1 MSGKTSSTID
11 RPETPPSAADRG
23 RSRLGDLSRPIRIDR
38 RITHH
43 RRSNVALAL
52 VALMIAGA
60 LAAAIFVLPVKTM
73 FDQDDQI
80 AERDGS
86 ARRAAGGQQRPA
98 QRGRPAQDRRRDQGG
113 GARAARIRRARRDPP
128 VDPRVPAGSDRSAR
142 RLAVQPDH
150 RASSPFARTRPRRA
164 PPARPRHRRRRHRLP
179 RRPRLPLLRR
189 ALRRPPRRATPGTT
203 APPAP

>member
-1 MSGKTSSTID
+1 MSGKSSSTID

-43 RRSNVALAL
+43 RRSNIALAL
-52 VALMIAGA
+52 VAVLIAGA

-80 AERDGS
+80 AERTDQLSELQAVNNELRSEVARLETNDGI
-86 ARRAAGGQQRPA
+86 RE
-98 QRGRPAQDRRRDQGG
+98 
-113 GARAARIRRARRDPP
+113 AAREQLGYVEPGEIRQSILELPP
-128 VDPRVPAGSDRSAR
+128 VPTDLPDGWPYSLITGIVAIRTNPPSAAATMPTTPATA
-142 RLAVQPDH
+142 
-150 RASSPFARTRPRRA
+150 A
-164 PPARPRHRRRRHRLP
+164 PATTAAPA
-179 RRPRLPLLRR
+179 
-189 ALRRPPRRATPGTT
+189 PGTT